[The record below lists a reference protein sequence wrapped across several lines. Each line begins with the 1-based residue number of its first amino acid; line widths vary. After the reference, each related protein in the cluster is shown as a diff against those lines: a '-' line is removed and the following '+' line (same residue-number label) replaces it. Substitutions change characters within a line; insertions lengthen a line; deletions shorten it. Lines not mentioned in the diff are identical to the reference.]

1 MNKRIIVSTVIGIL
15 LIVAAVF
22 AAKKIKAGKK
32 KHKSS
37 IKTHKPSV
45 YTKVVK
51 NNSIPVTVTAS
62 GKLIAKDRVELF
74 SEVQGILERSG
85 RDFRAGNSYRKGE
98 LILKINNDEFYSA
111 LKAQR
116 SSLLNQI
123 ISLMPD
129 LKLDYPESAMQWEN
143 YINNFE
149 VGRSISSLPKPLSE
163 KEKYY
168 ITGKNIYTSYYNIKN
183 LEIRLAKYKIYAPF
197 SGTVTEARVTL
208 GTLVRPGQKLGTF
221 ISPRTY
227 ELEASVNSEFIPFL
241 EIGKSV
247 NLFNTDRSQSW
258 KGKIIRI
265 NSMLDPKTQSM
276 KVYIQVSDKSLKE
289 GMFLDAELEAKTIDN
304 VMEVSRK
311 NIFDENHIFIV
322 KDTFLVAKEI
332 QPIYF
337 KEKTVIV
344 RGLEDGMKILEKP
357 VPGAYDGMII
367 EDLTQD

>member
-1 MNKRIIVSTVIGIL
+1 MRKIISIVIGIL

-32 KHKSS
+32 KHKSHT
-37 IKTHKPSV
+37 KTHKPSV
-45 YTKVVK
+45 YTDIVK
-51 NNSIPVTVTAS
+51 NKSIPVTITAS
-62 GKLIAKDRVELF
+62 GKLVAKNRVELF

-123 ISLMPD
+123 IGLMPD
-129 LKLDYPESAMQWEN
+129 LKLDYPESATQWED
-143 YINNFE
+143 YINSFN
-149 VGRSISSLPKPLSE
+149 VSKPLAQLPKPLTN

-168 ITGKNIYTSYYNIKN
+168 ITGKNIYTSFYNIKN

-197 SGTVTEARVTL
+197 SGTITDARVTM

-227 ELEASVNSEFIPFL
+227 ELEASVNSEFVSFL
-241 EIGKSV
+241 EVGKPVDLYNS
-247 NLFNTDRSQSW
+247 DRSQSW

-265 NSMLDPKTQSM
+265 NSMLDPKTQSI
-276 KVYIQVSDKSLKE
+276 KVYIQVSDKNLKE
-289 GMFLDAELEAKTIDN
+289 GMFLDAELEAKIIDN
-304 VMEVSRK
+304 VVEVSRK
-311 NIFDENHIFIV
+311 NIFNENHIFIV
-322 KDTFLVAKEI
+322 NDTTLISKEI
-332 QPIYF
+332 TPLYF
-337 KEKTVIV
+337 KEKTVIIK
-344 RGLEDGMKILEKP
+344 GLEDGMKILKKP
-357 VPGAYDGMII
+357 VPGAYDGMVI
-367 EDLTQD
+367 EEITQEK